1 MKASVKYQVVYR
13 HREKYSIFEM
23 CRFFKVS
30 RSGYYDFVRRLERTP
45 KDEEL
50 AGLIGQCQ
58 ESCKRTYGYR
68 RVAIWL
74 DRNGVH
80 HNPKTVLR
88 VMQKYGLL
96 SVIRRRK
103 YQTYSSVLHRYPNTL
118 NRDFHAD
125 RPNQKWVTDISYIR
139 TGQGFLYL
147 SVIRDLYDLNIVSYR
162 TSPKQTVNLVLD
174 TIRDA
179 KAKEKVTDGLAL
191 HSDQGFQYLSQ
202 EYFNLTKS
210 YHISPS
216 MSRRGNPYDN
226 ALAEN
231 FLSILKTECIHR
243 IKLRTFSEAEQVIDE
258 YIHFY
263 NHVRLQSK
271 TKLTPVEFRNQFCA

>member
-1 MKASVKYQVVYR
+1 MKASIKYQVVYR
-13 HREKYSIFEM
+13 HREKYGIGDM
-23 CRFFKVS
+23 CRFFGVS
-30 RSGYYDFVRRLERTP
+30 RSGYYDFVRRLGRKQ

-103 YQTYSSVLHRYPNTL
+103 YQTYSNVLHRYPNTL

-125 RPNQKWVTDISYIR
+125 RPNQKWVTDISYIK

-147 SVIRDLYDLNIVSYR
+147 SVIRDLYDLSIVSYR
-162 TSPKQTVNLVLD
+162 ASPKQTVNLVLD

-179 KAKEKVTDGLAL
+179 KAKEKATDGLAL

-202 EYFNLTKS
+202 EYFNLTQS

-231 FLSILKTECIHR
+231 FFSILKTECIHR
-243 IKLRTFSEAEQVIDE
+243 VKLRTFAEAEQVIDD